1 MNAMQGVQQHSE
13 KGKTVTFG
21 GFTLFVAPFPSSAT
35 LGKAAKLSAPEIACQ
50 AAEKPEG
57 RGRCR

>member
-1 MNAMQGVQQHSE
+1 MQGVQQYSGKE
-13 KGKTVTFG
+13 KNPVTFG

-50 AAEKPEG
+50 AAEKTEG